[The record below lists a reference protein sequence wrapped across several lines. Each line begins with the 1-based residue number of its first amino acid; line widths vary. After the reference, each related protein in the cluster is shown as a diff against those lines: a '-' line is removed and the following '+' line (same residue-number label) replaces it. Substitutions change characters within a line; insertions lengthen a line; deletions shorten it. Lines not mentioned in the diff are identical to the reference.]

1 MLEWFLKTTGST
13 DKDVLSHLDKASLA
27 FQRPAVLWVGLL
39 LLVPLGAYIYMR
51 QDRNLGSVPR
61 VFRGALSATRI
72 FILAMMIGVLAGPY
86 LKIDHK
92 VDKKPIV
99 ALVFDQSQS
108 MELPAGPFEIE
119 AETLKMA
126 QAAGYP
132 TPEDRIDSE
141 ARKALNRI
149 GRVKLAQTV
158 VETSGAP
165 LLKTLDEKYDV
176 RFYSLSRELKSLT
189 VDLKKPK
196 IPEPPAP
203 GGDVTYLGD
212 AVQQLVDEAAGRPI
226 AGVLLFSDG
235 QNTGGRPPSEAAHA
249 AARAGA
255 SIFGVPVGSA
265 VRVRDLAIVDVFTSG
280 QVSVGDKAQVAVTL
294 ESEGFN
300 GRPVTVELMD
310 GEKLLDSKEIVLRGA
325 EQQQLELTFEATEPG
340 ARYLTVNVPV
350 QPEEPEELK
359 ANNSDV
365 AFVRVSKEKVKVLY
379 IEGLPRWDFRFL
391 KNAMRR
397 DHGLGGRQKDEPDLL
412 LDSELRR
419 KPAGQPLGWPED
431 LDQLAEY
438 HTIILG
444 DIAADRLPPG
454 FLELLVKAVQDRGVG
469 LIVAAGPQYMPH
481 LYSKELQE
489 MLPVRLKKNKGG
501 AQAAVYNPFR
511 LELAPEGAIHE
522 VLRLYDDTGRNQN
535 VWSHMPPYFWCAAAE
550 RPASAA
556 TVLVYNPSEQGPFG
570 KMPLIAYHYF
580 GRGRVMFVGTDSTW
594 LWRQNVGDRFFYKFW
609 GQSLRFVSRRDE
621 SESTRTRIEVQPVRV
636 QPGESAQVELMAFRS
651 GGAPRKERK
660 LSVNVTGGREKPHKV
675 EVVADPHVKG
685 RYTGKFT
692 PRNAG
697 NYQVTYNPGGNDDKV
712 EAKIRVMP
720 AADEFRHPNLNR
732 ATLEALS
739 NTSGGQVIELTDLAS
754 IPEKLKGET
763 QSSHL
768 YREATIWDNWLTLT
782 LLVCVY
788 SVDVGLRRLAGLS

>member
-27 FQRPAVLWVGLL
+27 FQRPAVLWVGLV
-39 LLVPLGAYIYMR
+39 LLVPIGVYVYFR

-61 VFRGALSATRI
+61 ALRGALSATRI
-72 FILAMMIGVLAGPY
+72 IILAMLIGVLAGPY

-99 ALVFDQSQS
+99 ALLFDHSQS
-108 MELPAGPFEIE
+108 MELPAGPFEVE
-119 AETLKMA
+119 AETLRMA

-132 TPEDRIDSE
+132 TPEGRLDGE

-149 GRVKLAQTV
+149 GRAKLAQTV
-158 VETSGAP
+158 VEASGAP
-165 LLKTLDEKYDV
+165 ILKTLAEKYDI
-176 RFYSLSRELKSLT
+176 RYYALSRELKPLT
-189 VDLKKPK
+189 VDAKKLK
-196 IPEPPAP
+196 IPEPASP

-255 SIFGVPVGSA
+255 SIYGVPVGSA

-300 GRPVTVELMD
+300 GRPVKVELLD
-310 GEKLLDSKEIVLRGA
+310 GEKLLDSKELVLRGV
-325 EQQQLELTFEATEPG
+325 EQQQLELSFEATEPG

-350 QPEEPEELK
+350 QPEEPEELR

-365 AFVRVSKEKVKVLY
+365 VFLRVSKEKVKVLY
-379 IEGLPRWDFRFL
+379 VEGMPRWDFRFL

-397 DHGLGGRQKDEPDLL
+397 DHGLGGRQKDDPDLL

-419 KPAGQPLGWPED
+419 RPAGQPSAYPEN

-438 HTIILG
+438 HTVILG
-444 DIAADRLPPG
+444 DVPPDRLPAG
-454 FLELLVKAVQDRGVG
+454 FMDLLVKGVQDRGLG

-481 LYSKELQE
+481 LYDTQLQD
-489 MLPVRLKKNKGG
+489 MLPVRLKKNKAG
-501 AQAAVYNPFR
+501 AVAAVYNPFH
-511 LELAPEGAIHE
+511 LELSPEGAIHE
-522 VLRLYDDTGRNQN
+522 VLRLYDDTSRNQN
-535 VWSHMPPYFWCAAAE
+535 VWSHMPPYFWCAAAD

-556 TVLVYNPSEQGPFG
+556 TVLAYNPSEQGPYG

-609 GQSLRFVSRRDE
+609 GQSVRFVSRRDE
-621 SESTRTRIEVQPVRV
+621 SESTKTRIEVQPVRV
-636 QPGESAQVELMAFRS
+636 QPGESAHIELMAFRA
-651 GGAPRKERK
+651 GGTPRKERK
-660 LSVNVTGGREKPHKV
+660 LSIQVQGNREKPRAV
-675 EVVADPHVKG
+675 EVVADTHIKG

-692 PRNAG
+692 PKNSG
-697 NYQVTYNPGGNDDKV
+697 NYRVSYDPGGNDDKV

-739 NTSGGQVIELTDLAS
+739 NTSGGRVVELTDLAT

-768 YREATIWDNWLTLT
+768 YREATIWDNWLTMAV
-782 LLVCVY
+782 LVFVY
-788 SVDVGLRRLAGLS
+788 SLDVGLRRLAGLS